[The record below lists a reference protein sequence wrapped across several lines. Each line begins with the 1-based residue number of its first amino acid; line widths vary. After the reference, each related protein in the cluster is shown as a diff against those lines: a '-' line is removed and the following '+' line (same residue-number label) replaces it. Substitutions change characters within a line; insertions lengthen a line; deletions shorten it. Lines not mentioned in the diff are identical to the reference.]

1 MNEIF
6 LIFLTARRKAPDKL
20 IEGTTLHQLPHG
32 HVPLSFSP
40 QFHDS
45 TPPIESIVI
54 PLKWK
59 DIQYLHLFILL
70 HPHTVF
76 PIRRRRATT
85 EGTSW
90 FETHAHT
97 LGNELWKGGGMKGNR
112 RRSLTLQNSTRA
124 VLACLAFNR
133 TCVGPLEPD
142 VSSVS
147 SNMYSQL

>member
-97 LGNELWKGGGMKGNR
+97 LGNELWKGGGDEGKPKKIADAAKFNTGGIGMSG
-112 RRSLTLQNSTRA
+112 LQPYMRGSSRTRCF
-124 VLACLAFNR
+124 LR
-133 TCVGPLEPD
+133 II
-142 VSSVS
+142 
-147 SNMYSQL
+147 